1 MRFIDEVSIVVESGK
16 GGDGCASFLR
26 DRHTAFGGP
35 NGGDGGRGGDVILT
49 ATTRY
54 NTLSSLRTRPQ
65 WRADGGQPGRSRCCA
80 GAKGASLEIFVP
92 VGTRFLK
99 PMWCWRI

>member
-26 DRHTAFGGP
+26 DRHTAFGGQ
-35 NGGDGGRGGDVILT
+35 NGMTVVVVECDMT

-54 NTLSSLRTRPQ
+54 NTLSGLRTRPQ
-65 WRADGGQPGRSRCCA
+65 WRADGGQWVDHGVVQGPRC
-80 GAKGASLEIFVP
+80 FVRNYRT
-92 VGTRFLK
+92 GGNTHFN
-99 PMWCWRI
+99 